1 MALVVD
7 SVIQHTLS
15 RMTARIVQKTQT
27 GAVTNEQSGLLYLGN
42 VHDAIPRQLY
52 MDNRLSPLDKTA
64 WVMIRLYAQQNDG
77 AVFPTYEELQLQL
90 ASPHAGKAS
99 RETVSR
105 ALLMLR
111 LTGWLSLCKRV
122 RDEGGRVR
130 GNIYAQHDEPL
141 GLCDA
146 EHFDPGWLD
155 AVAQACQHGNKTI
168 RLTALSVLSEIKQDT
183 SMRHR
188 HSRVALIEA
197 RLSSPQSPQELA
209 QQASLR
215 SSETELGQKMGKM
228 APVTQ
233 RSPSSDSELSINKG
247 AVLPSSESELS
258 LETMGYD
265 RVRNPNCYVRSYT
278 QGVKDTYVGGGA
290 SGKNDNRLRWPSV
303 LIENLTTADRDNTEP
318 QLQALPAPLGQQVL
332 DEVAERIGTG
342 EIKNV
347 IAYLLATLKRARNGQ
362 FNSTVGAVKRVQQ
375 PKLQPLQP
383 VGAREPVSVQTQEQG
398 KSQRAS
404 AENIARV
411 MAEMAETRA
420 AYKR

>member
-1 MALVVD
+1 MSLTVD

-15 RMTARIVQKTQT
+15 KMTTRIVQKAQS

-52 MDNRLSPLDKTA
+52 MDTRLSPLDKTA

-90 ASPHAGKAS
+90 ASPHSGKAS

-122 RDEGGRVR
+122 RDDGGRVR

-188 HSRVALIEA
+188 YSRIVLIEA
-197 RLSSPQSPQELA
+197 RLSSPQSPQDLALRQQVSLPGSVSELGQKKPFAA
-209 QQASLR
+209 QR
-215 SSETELGQKMGKM
+215 SPGSETELSTNG
-228 APVTQ
+228 
-233 RSPSSDSELSINKG
+233 G

-258 LETMGYD
+258 LETRGYD
-265 RVRNPNCYVRSYT
+265 RVRNPNRYVRSFT
-278 QGVKDTYVGGGA
+278 QGVKDTYVGS
-290 SGKNDNRLRWPSV
+290 SGKNDHRLRWPPV
-303 LIENLTTADRDNTEP
+303 LIENLTTSDRDNAEP
-318 QLQALPAPLGQQVL
+318 QLQALPNPLGQQIL
-332 DEVAERIGTG
+332 DEVADRVGTG

-347 IAYLLATLKRARNGQ
+347 MAYLLGTLKRARDGQ
-362 FNSTVGAVKRVQQ
+362 FNATAGAVRRVQK
-375 PKLQPLQP
+375 PKSQP
-383 VGAREPVSVQTQEQG
+383 VGVTEPVHVQMQG

-404 AENIARV
+404 AESIARV
-411 MAEMAETRA
+411 MAEIRA
-420 AYKR
+420 AYRQ

>member
-1 MALVVD
+1 MALAVD

-15 RMTARIVQKTQT
+15 RMTARIVQKAQS

-90 ASPHAGKAS
+90 ASPHSGKAS

-122 RDEGGRVR
+122 RDDGGRVR

-141 GLCDA
+141 GLRDA

-155 AVAQACQHGNKTI
+155 SVAQACQHGNKTI

-209 QQASLR
+209 LRQQASLPG
-215 SSETELGQKMGKM
+215 SEIELSQKM

-233 RSPSSDSELSINKG
+233 RSPSSETEPSVDEG
-247 AVLPSSESELS
+247 AFLPSSDPELI
-258 LETMGYD
+258 LETRGYD

-278 QGVKDTYVGGGA
+278 QCVKDTYVGGGA
-290 SGKNDNRLRWPSV
+290 SGNNDNRLRWPSV
-303 LIENLTTADRDNTEP
+303 LIENLATVDRDNVEP
-318 QLQALPAPLGQQVL
+318 QLKALPAPLGQQVL

-362 FNSTVGAVKRVQQ
+362 FNSTVGEGKRGQ
-375 PKLQPLQP
+375 PPKSQPLP
-383 VGAREPVSVQTQEQG
+383 EPVQVQSQG
-398 KSQRAS
+398 KNQRAS
-404 AENIARV
+404 AESIAQV
-411 MAEMAETRA
+411 MAEIRA

>member
-1 MALVVD
+1 MALEVD
-7 SVIQHTLS
+7 NVIQHTLS
-15 RMTARIVQKTQT
+15 RMTARIVQKAQS

-52 MDNRLSPLDKTA
+52 MDSRLSPLDKTA

-122 RDEGGRVR
+122 RDDGGRVR

-141 GLCDA
+141 GLRDA

-188 HSRVALIEA
+188 HSRIVLIEA
-197 RLSSPQSPQELA
+197 RLSSPQSPQDLA
-209 QQASLR
+209 LRQQASLPG
-215 SSETELGQKMGKM
+215 SESELSQKM
-228 APVTQ
+228 PFVPQ
-233 RSPSSDSELSINKG
+233 RSPSSDSELSINGG
-247 AVLPSSESELS
+247 AVLPSSETELS
-258 LETMGYD
+258 LETRGYD
-265 RVRNPNCYVRSYT
+265 RVRNPNCYVRSFT

-290 SGKNDNRLRWPSV
+290 SGKSDNRLRWPSV
-303 LIENLTTADRDNTEP
+303 LIENLTTVDRDNVEP
-318 QLQALPAPLGQQVL
+318 QLQVLPAPLGQQVL

-362 FNSTVGAVKRVQQ
+362 FNSTVGAAKRVQP

-383 VGAREPVSVQTQEQG
+383 RAIEPVPVQTQG
-398 KSQRAS
+398 RSQRAS
-404 AENIARV
+404 AESIALV
-411 MAEMAETRA
+411 MAEIRA

>member
-1 MALVVD
+1 MTLAVD

-15 RMTARIVQKTQT
+15 KMTARIVQKAQS

-77 AVFPTYEELQLQL
+77 AVFPTHEELQFQL
-90 ASPHAGKAS
+90 ASPHSGKAS

-122 RDEGGRVR
+122 RDDGGRVR

-188 HSRVALIEA
+188 HSRIALIEA
-197 RLSSPQSPQELA
+197 RLSSPQSPQNLA
-209 QQASLR
+209 LRQQASSPKR
-215 SSETELGQKMGKM
+215 SPGSETELSTNG
-228 APVTQ
+228 
-233 RSPSSDSELSINKG
+233 G
-247 AVLPSSESELS
+247 AALPSSESELS
-258 LETMGYD
+258 LETKGYD
-265 RVRNPNCYVRSYT
+265 RVRNPNCYVRSFT
-278 QGVKDTYVGGGA
+278 QGVKDTYVGA
-290 SGKNDNRLRWPSV
+290 SGKNDHRLRWSPV
-303 LIENLTTADRDNTEP
+303 LIENLTTSDRDNAEP
-318 QLQALPAPLGQQVL
+318 QLLALPNPLGQQIL
-332 DEVAERIGTG
+332 DEVADRVGSG

-347 IAYLLATLKRARNGQ
+347 MAYLLGTLKRARDGQ
-362 FNSTVGAVKRVQQ
+362 FNATAGAARRVQRPKSQ
-375 PKLQPLQP
+375 PAE
-383 VGAREPVSVQTQEQG
+383 VTEPVHVQIQG

-404 AENIARV
+404 AESIARV
-411 MAEMAETRA
+411 MAEIRA
-420 AYKR
+420 ARCEVQR

>member
-1 MALVVD
+1 MALAVD
-7 SVIQHTLS
+7 NVIQHTLS
-15 RMTARIVQKTQT
+15 RMTARIVQKAQS

-90 ASPHAGKAS
+90 ASPHSGKAS

-105 ALLMLR
+105 TLLMLR

-122 RDEGGRVR
+122 RDDGGRVR

-155 AVAQACQHGNKTI
+155 AVVQACQHGNKTI
-168 RLTALSVLSEIKQDT
+168 RLTALSVLGEIKQDT

-188 HSRVALIEA
+188 HSRIALIES

-209 QQASLR
+209 LRQQVSLPG
-215 SSETELGQKMGKM
+215 SETELSQKMGKM

-233 RSPSSDSELSINKG
+233 RSPSSDSELSINKE

-258 LETMGYD
+258 LETKGYD
-265 RVRNPNCYVRSYT
+265 RVRNPNCYVRSFT
-278 QGVKDTYVGGGA
+278 QGVKDTYVGE
-290 SGKNDNRLRWPSV
+290 SGKNEDRLHWPSV
-303 LIENLTTADRDNTEP
+303 LIENLTTVDRDNVEP
-318 QLQALPAPLGQQVL
+318 QLQTLPTPLGQQVL

-362 FNSTVGAVKRVQQ
+362 FHATVGAAKRGQQ
-375 PKLQPLQP
+375 AKPQP
-383 VGAREPVSVQTQEQG
+383 AAATEPVPAQAQG
-398 KSQRAS
+398 KNQRAS

-411 MAEMAETRA
+411 VAGIRA
-420 AYKR
+420 AYRK